1 MSWISAKVRHSIDD
15 SLKQLAPFASS
26 WFFPP
31 AHPNALYNFEFW
43 WCENGCVNF
52 DAFDQHE
59 LSDLIFEKRAISIS
73 AGIQQLIAMQRWSLR
88 VEWEGQ
94 KFNASASLFTD
105 RIRLF
110 VRCKRRSDASNLKRI
125 FHDMNF
131 VPNYGPGSFGKFS
144 NDWVPFGGAFKGTGP
159 TSVNWDVN
167 GLPLPAYFSDE
178 TLQEPIALSFLIPF
192 KQVDKAVSV
201 LSSLAS
207 EFGEE
212 LNAVTL
218 ADRPFKTKPR
228 PELLEGKWDI
238 IHVARLKKDVDP
250 LKRPP
255 KLEST
260 VRYPIAQHRE
270 NFETGLFKELHW
282 QIDIVHTPTE
292 SFFDVQ
298 TSRGQEYL
306 LEFLKEHH
314 MEGEVWPD
322 RFEGR
327 L

>member
-1 MSWISAKVRHSIDD
+1 MWASAKVRHSINE
-15 SLKQLAPFASS
+15 SLQQLAPFASS

-31 AHPNALYNFEFW
+31 ARPNALYNFEFW
-43 WCENGCVNF
+43 WCEKGCVNF

-59 LSDLIFEKRAISIS
+59 LSELIFKKRTISMS
-73 AGIQQLIAMQRWSLR
+73 AGIQQLLTMQRQSLR

-94 KFNASASLFTD
+94 KFSASASLFAD
-105 RIRLF
+105 GIRLF
-110 VRCKRRSDASNLKRI
+110 VKCENESSLKKRI
-125 FHDMNF
+125 FHEMNF
-131 VPNYGPGSFGKFS
+131 VPNFVPGTFGKYA
-144 NDWVPFGGAFKGTGP
+144 NEWVPIRGVFKGTGP
-159 TSVNWDVN
+159 SSVHWDIS
-167 GLPLPAYFSDE
+167 GLTLPAYFSDE
-178 TLQEPIALSFLIPF
+178 TFQEPIALSFLIPF

-207 EFGEE
+207 EFGEK

-218 ADRPFKTKPR
+218 ADRPYKTKPR
-228 PELLEGKWDI
+228 PELLKGKWDI

-250 LKRPP
+250 LERPS
-255 KLEST
+255 KLEAT
-260 VRYPIAQHRE
+260 VRYPIAQRRE
-270 NFETGLFKELHW
+270 HFETGLFKELHW

-306 LEFLKEHH
+306 LEFLKEHQ
-314 MEGEVWPD
+314 MEGEIWPD